1 MNGLKALFALVGWAA
16 GLAAPVALL
25 AVLPDGAWLAVDSFA
40 SLLAASLL
48 AAAGWALCDIAG
60 NVRRL
65 AAEDQDAPDR
75 PETPNA
81 EGGTASAERHQK
93 KVEDAAERALE
104 NLRRNRRNSQRRPT

>member
-1 MNGLKALFALVGWAA
+1 MNGLKALFALLGWAA

-25 AVLPDGAWLAVDSFA
+25 AALPDGAWLAVDSFA

-65 AAEDQDAPDR
+65 AAEDRDA
-75 PETPNA
+75 PETPDA

-93 KVEDAAERALE
+93 KVDDAAERALE
-104 NLRRNRRNSQRRPT
+104 NLRRNRRNSQHRPT